1 MYSDNKDSFLQPKV
15 SQYGSHMVMTN
26 VSKPTQKKV
35 WNIDTRFHDDYDNYS
50 RMVNGT
56 PIPWYTF
63 TLPQPIND
71 VKSITVNN
79 VELPISF
86 YNVSASLGNNVM
98 QIISNGTSS
107 LIIIP
112 DGYYT
117 SASLKTAVSTAI
129 AALSGVT
136 FDISY
141 NGLANAGGNQ
151 YSSFRNGS
159 SYALTFNFAVKASKT
174 SACTNVT
181 ASGATADFDK
191 FNFKSKLG
199 WLLGFRN
206 ITYTLATGAYLYS
219 ESVIDLNTPRYLYL
233 VLDEFTHGN
242 QNSFV
247 SPMPSSIVNK
257 NILAKISLDP
267 LHYTFGTL
275 MPANEY
281 NGLLKSDKRTYNG
294 KVNLQKLKIQLVTE
308 YGHPINLNGLD
319 FSFCTEIEYE

>member
-1 MYSDNKDSFLQPKV
+1 MDNKESFLQPKV

-26 VSKPTQKKV
+26 VSKPTQKKL

-63 TLPQPIND
+63 TLPQTIND

-86 YNVSASLGNNVM
+86 YNISAALGNNVM
-98 QIISNGTSS
+98 QIISSGTSY

-117 SASLKTAVSTAI
+117 SASLKTAFAT
-129 AALSGVT
+129 ALSSLSSVT
-136 FDISY
+136 YDISY
-141 NGLANAGGNQ
+141 NGLANSAGNQ

-159 SYALTFNFAVKASKT
+159 GNTLTFNFAVKASKT
-174 SACTNVT
+174 NSCTNVT

-206 ITYTLATGAYLYS
+206 ITYTLPNGGTYLYS
-219 ESVIDLNTPRYLYL
+219 ESMIDLNTPRYLYL
-233 VLDEFTHGN
+233 VLDEFTQGN
-242 QNSFV
+242 QNSFI
-247 SPMPSSIVNK
+247 SPMPTSIINK

-267 LHYTFGTL
+267 VHYTFGTM

-281 NGLLKSDKRTYNG
+281 NGLLKSDKRSYNG

-308 YGHPINLNGLD
+308 YGIPINLNGLD
-319 FSFCTEIEYE
+319 FSFCAEIEYE